1 VSSADAAIDA
11 AGHFKPADGHLPVRE
26 PSRPPCDKLSNWT
39 ISEGVMTVLE
49 WLSTERARATRKTA
63 EFDSGI
69 LIFCGIG
76 LLLSLAA
83 MLFGWFG
90 LDGAVSF

>member
-1 VSSADAAIDA
+1 MS
-11 AGHFKPADGHLPVRE
+11 
-26 PSRPPCDKLSNWT
+26 
-39 ISEGVMTVLE
+39 VLE
-49 WLSTERARATRKTA
+49 WLSAARAPAKQVKV

-83 MLFGWFG
+83 MMFGWYG
-90 LDGAVSF
+90 LPGAMEF

>member
-1 VSSADAAIDA
+1 
-11 AGHFKPADGHLPVRE
+11 
-26 PSRPPCDKLSNWT
+26 
-39 ISEGVMTVLE
+39 MTVLE

>member
-1 VSSADAAIDA
+1 
-11 AGHFKPADGHLPVRE
+11 
-26 PSRPPCDKLSNWT
+26 
-39 ISEGVMTVLE
+39 MTVLE
-49 WLSTERARATRKTA
+49 WRSPDSIPVTRQGA

-69 LIFCGIG
+69 VVFCGIG

-90 LDGAVSF
+90 LVGAAGF